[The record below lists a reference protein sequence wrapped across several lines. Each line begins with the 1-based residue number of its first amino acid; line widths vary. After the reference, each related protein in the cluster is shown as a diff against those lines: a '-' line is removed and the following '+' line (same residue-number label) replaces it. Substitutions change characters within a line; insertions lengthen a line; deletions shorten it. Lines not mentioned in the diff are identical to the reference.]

1 MFQHGAVEAN
11 DCCIRQSTE
20 SIDELANCDHGG
32 SATALRKALLMALL
46 LPSLTKASM
55 VLFHL
60 HDAGFGPKACG
71 YDGAGDPC
79 PASNDAAP
87 ELMPLPPGFE
97 NSITSI
103 EVMRPL
109 LRNPAGKRRRKP

>member
-1 MFQHGAVEAN
+1 
-11 DCCIRQSTE
+11 
-20 SIDELANCDHGG
+20 
-32 SATALRKALLMALL
+32 
-46 LPSLTKASM
+46 M

-97 NSITSI
+97 NSITQHRSHAPAVEEPSGEAATEAVKLRRVLVNVGLPTQSGSLPPWPWSAACDPKPAI
-103 EVMRPL
+103 SRDSTAKDSPGKTPRPQ
-109 LRNPAGKRRRKP
+109 

>member
-1 MFQHGAVEAN
+1 VACA
-11 DCCIRQSTE
+11 R
-20 SIDELANCDHGG
+20 CDGTHWVCENHPDRPLGRAKG
-32 SATALRKALLMALL
+32 LRL
-46 LPSLTKASM
+46 
-55 VLFHL
+55 
-60 HDAGFGPKACG
+60 
-71 YDGAGDPC
+71 YGAGDPC
-79 PASNDAAP
+79 PACNDAAP